1 MLRRIPWRSALG
13 ASAMPARIPGRLG
26 TNPNPTATPTPTT
39 APWDSEH
46 GAPAACIWCAAPL
59 ARPRRPRHGRTICQ
73 SCGVGTTDPWPSD
86 AALAEAYG
94 GAYRPPD
101 GRFSGPGDAVL
112 TLTRATLARRV
123 DRLAPP
129 GPVLDVGA
137 GTGGLVRALARRGRE
152 AVGLEREADGDAI
165 RDTPLAELDGR
176 WAGIVFW
183 HSLEHLAAAGQ
194 DLDRAIDRLL
204 PGGVVIVAVPNAASL
219 QAMIFGDR
227 WLALD
232 LPRHLAHIPA
242 AALVARLRQ
251 QGLQVERV
259 SHWRGGQVLFG
270 WLHGLVGLSPGRPSL
285 YDAVRRPAA
294 RWQEQPDRRRRA
306 ILAGALLAAPLA
318 AVGAAIEIGLHR
330 GGTVYVEARR
340 PQPT

>member
-1 MLRRIPWRSALG
+1 MPVT
-13 ASAMPARIPGRLG
+13 ASWNSDRG
-26 TNPNPTATPTPTT
+26 PTP
-39 APWDSEH
+39 
-46 GAPAACIWCAAPL
+46 ACIWCAAPL
-59 ARPRRPRHGRTICQ
+59 ARPGRPVHGRTVCRA
-73 SCGVGTTDPWPSD
+73 CGVATTDPWPSE

-94 GAYRPPD
+94 GAYRPSD
-101 GRFSGPGDAVL
+101 GRFSGPGDAL
-112 TLTRATLARRV
+112 LRLTRATLARRL

-129 GPVLDVGA
+129 GRVLDVGA

-165 RDTPLAELDGR
+165 RATPLAELDGQ

-183 HSLEHLAAAGQ
+183 HSLEHLAAPGQ
-194 DLDRAIDRLL
+194 DLDTAIDRLL
-204 PGGVVIVAVPNAASL
+204 PGGVVIVAVPNAGSL
-219 QAMIFGDR
+219 QAHVFGDR

-242 AALVARLRQ
+242 AALVARLRER
-251 QGLQVERV
+251 GLQVDRV

-270 WLHGLVGLSPGRPSL
+270 WLHGLVGLAPGRPSL

-294 RWQEQPDRRRRA
+294 RWQEQDGRRRRA
-306 ILAGALLAAPLA
+306 ILAGALLVAPLA
-318 AVGAAIEIGLHR
+318 GLGAAIEIGLRR

-340 PQPT
+340 PPTHA